1 MRTGIRRLAILVFAA
16 AVTRLGDAATNGKM
30 KLYVTNSLGDDITV
44 IDLATLRAVDDI
56 KVGKHVH
63 GIAAPA
69 DGRRL
74 FVTIE
79 SERNL
84 KVIDTAT
91 DKVVDTIPLTGRP
104 NQCASTPDGRFVAAP
119 IRDGNSVDVIDT
131 TQHKVV
137 KVLPVKV
144 PHNCFN
150 AGSNQGLFVSSM
162 GDHEIDLIDLKRMEY
177 AAKIPVEGVPRPYAV
192 SQDGQWLYVA
202 LTDFHGFVIVNIPSR
217 KQTRRVELPAAP
229 PSTCP
234 LEPHTPTHGLAISP
248 DGKELWVTSLGDNGV
263 YVYSMATE
271 QISKEIPTGRCPNW
285 VTFSPDGQYCCVS
298 NSDSDDCSII
308 DTGTRREVARP
319 KVGHGPKRLLAVLVP
334 ER

>member
-1 MRTGIRRLAILVFAA
+1 MRMGLSRSAILLFAA
-16 AVTRLGDAATNGKM
+16 SVACLADAAPNGKM

-44 IDLATLRAVDDI
+44 IDLATLRVIDDI
-56 KVGKHVH
+56 KVGKQVH
-63 GIAAPA
+63 GIAAPT

-79 SERNL
+79 SERSL

-91 DKVVDTIPLTGRP
+91 DKVVDIIPLTGKP

-119 IRDGNSVDVIDT
+119 IRDGNSVDIVDT
-131 TQHKVV
+131 GQHKVV
-137 KVLPVKV
+137 RVLPVKV

-150 AGSNQGLFVSSM
+150 AGSNQEMFVSSM
-162 GDHEIDLIDLKRMEY
+162 GDDEIDLIDLKNMEY
-177 AAKIPVEGVPRPYAV
+177 AAKISVQGVPRPYAV
-192 SQDGQWLYVA
+192 SQNEEWLYVA
-202 LTDFHGFVIVNIPSR
+202 LSDFHGFVIVNIPSR
-217 KQTRRVELPAAP
+217 KQTERVELPAAP
-229 PSTCP
+229 PSACP

-248 DGKELWVTSLGDNGV
+248 GGKELWVTSLGDNGV
-263 YVYSMATE
+263 YVYSIATK

-285 VTFSPDGQYCCVS
+285 VTFSPDGKYCCVS

-308 DTGTRREVARP
+308 DTRTRREIARP
-319 KVGHGPKRLLAVLVP
+319 KVGRGPKRLLAVLAP